1 MTATVT
7 NLPNPAANP
16 QPNPPNG
23 RHHVAAGY
31 TVGDGLDWTSEEDRR
46 QATVWVNAD
55 LYQAARLLYLG
66 AATARRGA
74 GEDELASRI
83 DRVRADLLAVIADE
97 DTPSEIEFGDLAAD
111 ASAFAAEVEKLREEL
126 EEARGDARVYGEE
139 GGRDA

>member
-16 QPNPPNG
+16 PTG
-23 RHHVAAGY
+23 HHVAAGY

-55 LYQAARLLYLG
+55 LYQAARLLYTA
-66 AATARRGA
+66 AATARRG
-74 GEDELASRI
+74 GVEDELADRV
-83 DRVRADLLAVIADE
+83 DRVRADLLAVIAGE

-111 ASAFAAEVEKLREEL
+111 ASASADEVEKLREEL
-126 EEARGDARVYGEE
+126 EEARGETREYGK
-139 GGRDA
+139 GN